1 VDKESR
7 GKNKLDNDTL
17 NLYTLLMLK
26 QILHCIYTEQS
37 NIS

>member
-17 NLYTLLMLK
+17 NLYTFLMLK
-26 QILHCIYTEQS
+26 HIFTLYLY
-37 NIS
+37 